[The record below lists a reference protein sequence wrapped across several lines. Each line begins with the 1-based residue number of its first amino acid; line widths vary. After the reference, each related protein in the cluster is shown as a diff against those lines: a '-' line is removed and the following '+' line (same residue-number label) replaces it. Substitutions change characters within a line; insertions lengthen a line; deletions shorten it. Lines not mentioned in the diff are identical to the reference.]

1 MATPKKKSVK
11 KAAAA
16 AVGRGAAKAAK
27 KVIAKTPA
35 PTGAKKVT
43 VKKATVK
50 IPASAPKPAPK
61 KVTAPAAKPAAAHK
75 TPASKKN
82 TASQVA
88 DAPAA
93 AKKKGGKYDAGD
105 ITVLEGLEAV
115 RRRPGMYIGTTGI
128 DGLYHLIWEVFDNSR
143 DEAMGGHADEIEI
156 MLLPDD
162 TVRVADNGRGIPTDI
177 HPKTK
182 VSALETI
189 MTTLHAGGKFGDD
202 GYTVSGGLHGVGI
215 SVVNALSR
223 EVSVTVHRDGAMYR
237 QEYKLG
243 KPVSAV
249 KKTGKTGMHGTVV
262 VFRPDDTTFTTTPFD
277 GKVFLPQRIQ
287 DHIRNQSY
295 LVKSMQVRV
304 VDARN
309 TDTAAVDSE
318 TLFAYRHVPAAPS
331 YSFFYDSGL
340 TSFVRHH
347 NNRQKPVHQHIF
359 HAEKQS
365 GTVGVEV
372 ALQYVDDISSR
383 VFAFGNTIPNHEGG
397 THVTGF
403 KTALTRV
410 INAYAKSIKAI
421 KDGDSF
427 TGDDVLEGITAII
440 SVKLPDIQFEG
451 QTKAKLGSVE
461 ARSAVESVFSEAFR
475 TFLEEHPADAKNIV
489 AKVGLAMQARKAAR
503 AAKDSVLRKSAFEVG
518 TLPGKLG
525 DCQSKSMAESEL
537 FIVEGESAGGTAKQG
552 RDRRIQAVLPLR
564 GKILNVERVRI
575 DRMMASEEIKSLA
588 IVLGTSIGESFDI
601 EKLRYGKIIIAT
613 DADVDGAHIRTLLL
627 TLFYRHFKQLINN
640 GNIYFAQPPLYKVKR
655 GKEER
660 YAFSDEERDAF
671 IRELTAKKGAAK
683 KDAAKKTAE
692 EAEPAADTAPQDTAE
707 TPAGDDMGKVA
718 GVFVQRYKGLGEMN
732 YEELRD
738 TTMDPENRIL
748 KQVTIEDAENADRTF
763 DMLMGS
769 EVAPRK
775 AFIQENATYA
785 TLDV

>member
-1 MATPKKKSVK
+1 MATPKKKSPPK
-11 KAAAA
+11 KAAGKTVPEKVVKKPAA
-16 AVGRGAAKAAK
+16 GKIADANPVGKSAAK
-27 KVIAKTPA
+27 K
-35 PTGAKKVT
+35 TG
-43 VKKATVK
+43 
-50 IPASAPKPAPK
+50 S
-61 KVTAPAAKPAAAHK
+61 
-75 TPASKKN
+75 
-82 TASQVA
+82 
-88 DAPAA
+88 
-93 AKKKGGKYDAGD
+93 YDAGD
-105 ITVLEGLEAV
+105 ITILEGLEAV

-156 MLLPDD
+156 VLLPGD
-162 TVRVADNGRGIPTDI
+162 TVRVSDDGRGIPTDI

-202 GYTVSGGLHGVGI
+202 GYSVSGGLHGVGI
-215 SVVNALSR
+215 SVVNALSKD
-223 EVSVTVHRDGAMYR
+223 VSVTVHRDGSMFR

-243 KPVSAV
+243 KPLAAV
-249 KKTGKTGMHGTVV
+249 KKNGKTGLHGTVV
-262 VFRPDDTTFTTTPFD
+262 VFRPDDTIFNTTTFD
-277 GKVFLPQRIQ
+277 GEVFHPNRIQ

-295 LVKSMQVRV
+295 LVKSMHVRV
-304 VDARN
+304 VDAR
-309 TDTAAVDSE
+309 DADAGMVETALDAD
-318 TLFAYRHVPAAPS
+318 TLFVHRQFPNAPS

-410 INAYAKSIKAI
+410 INSYARSAKMI

-461 ARSAVESVFSEAFR
+461 ARSAVESVFSESFR
-475 TFLEEHPADAKNIV
+475 TFLEEHPSDAKNII

-601 EKLRYGKIIIAT
+601 EKLRYGKVIIAT

-627 TLFYRHFKQLINN
+627 TLFYRHFKPLILN

-660 YAFSDEERDAF
+660 YAFSDEERDTY
-671 IRELTAKKGAAK
+671 IGELSKKSNKKSTAKKA
-683 KDAAKKTAE
+683 DD
-692 EAEPAADTAPQDTAE
+692 AEPEDGAEPGADMAE
-707 TPAGDDMGKVA
+707 IPVGDDMGKVA

-748 KQVTIEDAENADRTF
+748 KRVTIEDAENADRTF
-763 DMLMGS
+763 DMLMGT

-785 TLDV
+785 TVDV